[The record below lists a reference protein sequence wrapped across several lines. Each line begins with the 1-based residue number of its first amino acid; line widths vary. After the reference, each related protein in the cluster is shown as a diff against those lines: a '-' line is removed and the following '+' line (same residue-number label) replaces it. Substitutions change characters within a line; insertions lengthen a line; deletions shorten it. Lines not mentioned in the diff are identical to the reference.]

1 METRGC
7 GWLLMANGLEKIY
20 YELHGKTLTIGY
32 IKVGSGHR
40 KKGYAKAGLQ
50 ALLDHFPQVDKI
62 TTTTIRRTNKASVSL
77 FKSLGF
83 EFYVTKG
90 NQWICKLTKPSL
102 KSRRRPKKSNK
113 DEDLVALLRRFEE
126 VHFEILLDHTDHLP
140 NRQKWAKSSIEPA
153 LEAYG
158 DMAEDLATSPSSLKE
173 TEDRRAF
180 HYFAMKNSLASMA
193 KKGIIRRNL
202 SKMND
207 LASLAYCEVGRVGVM
222 GRVARL
228 SSLPKNF
235 LSPSLLSRRAFY
247 RRPSISIL
255 LTCLAFGSFPLPLYT
270 STSSNSGA
278 RESGLFL

>member
-1 METRGC
+1 MELEPLRGKSIY
-7 GWLLMANGLEKIY
+7 GDKGMWMVVDGKRVGKIY
-20 YELHGKTLTIGY
+20 YELHGKSLTIGY

-126 VHFEILLDHTDHLP
+126 VHFQVLLDHTDHLP

-158 DMAEDLATSPSSLKE
+158 DMAEDLATSPSSLKA

-180 HYFAMKNSLASMA
+180 HYFAMKYSLASMA

-202 SKMND
+202 DVMND
-207 LASLAYCEVGRVGVM
+207 LASLAYDYH
-222 GRVARL
+222 L
-228 SSLPKNF
+228 LPVKKQTKKK
-235 LSPSLLSRRAFY
+235 RQA
-247 RRPSISIL
+247 
-255 LTCLAFGSFPLPLYT
+255 LAKKAQGII
-270 STSSNSGA
+270 GQIK
-278 RESGLFL
+278 